1 MADYKL
7 AVIGGGPGGY
17 VAAIHAAQC
26 GIKTV
31 LIEEKDIGGTC
42 LNRGCIPTK
51 AMLHSCEVLDS
62 IRNAGKVG
70 IKSAEPQIDMPALYG
85 YKDKVV
91 KQLKSGVTGLL
102 KANGVEVL
110 KARAE
115 FAGPHKLNCK
125 GGDKTTELTAD
136 NIIVAAGSAPSVP
149 PIEGLNTLNYWTS
162 DTLLEEN
169 PEIPKSL
176 IIIGGG
182 VIGVE
187 CATILND
194 LGVQVTILEMLP
206 QILPNLD
213 TDIAAVLQASLE
225 KAGVTVRT
233 GVRVEKTTAADGR
246 AKVSLSSES
255 GAEEL
260 YSEQLMVA
268 VGRKSRL
275 DGLNLDAAGIKQERG
290 IVPAG
295 KNMQT
300 NVPGV
305 YAIGDINGQWQLAHA
320 ASAQGIRAVDHIAG
334 RTNHTNMEVVPSCVY
349 TRPEISAAGMTE
361 KEAAAAGHETVT
373 GIFPFPGNSKAVI
386 TGETAGFIK
395 IVSDAGTGAVLGGQ
409 IVGPKA
415 TELIAEIALAVTS
428 ELTIEEI
435 GGLIHPHPTVSEAVM
450 EAVHDI
456 EGHSIH
462 KMPKKR

>member
-1 MADYKL
+1 MADYEL

-17 VAAIHAAQC
+17 VAAIHAGQS

-31 LIEEKDIGGTC
+31 LIEDKDIGGTC

-62 IRNAGKVG
+62 IKNAAELG
-70 IKSAEPQIDMPALYG
+70 IKSAEPQVDMPALYK

-91 KQLKSGVTGLL
+91 KKLKSGVTGLL

-115 FAGPHKLNCK
+115 FTGPHSLSCT
-125 GGDKTTELTAD
+125 GEGKTTELTAS
-136 NIIVAAGSAPSVP
+136 NIIIAAGSVPAIP
-149 PIEGLNTLNYWTS
+149 PIEGLKSLNYWTS
-162 DTLLEEN
+162 NTLLEEN
-169 PEIPKSL
+169 TELPESM

-194 LGVQVTILEMLP
+194 LGVEVTILEMLP
-206 QILPNLD
+206 RILPNLD
-213 TDIAAVLQASLE
+213 PDIAGVLQASLE
-225 KAGVTVRT
+225 KEGVTVRT
-233 GVRVEKTTAADGR
+233 GVKVEKTMAAGGGV
-246 AKVSLSSES
+246 KVSISSEK
-255 GAEEL
+255 GAEEVGAG
-260 YSEQLMVA
+260 QLMVA

-275 DGLNLDAAGIKQERG
+275 DGLNLDAAGIKHERG
-290 IVPAG
+290 TVPAG
-295 KNMQT
+295 NNMQT

-305 YAIGDINGQWQLAHA
+305 YAIGDITGQWQLAHA

-334 RTNHTNMEVVPSCVY
+334 RVNHTNMEVVPSCVY
-349 TRPEISAAGMTE
+349 TRPEISAAGMSE
-361 KEAAAAGHETVT
+361 KEAAAAGRETAT

-386 TGETAGFIK
+386 TGETSGFIK
-395 IVSDAGTGAVLGGQ
+395 IVSDAKTGAVLGGQ
-409 IVGPKA
+409 IVGPRA

-462 KMPKKR
+462 KMPKRR